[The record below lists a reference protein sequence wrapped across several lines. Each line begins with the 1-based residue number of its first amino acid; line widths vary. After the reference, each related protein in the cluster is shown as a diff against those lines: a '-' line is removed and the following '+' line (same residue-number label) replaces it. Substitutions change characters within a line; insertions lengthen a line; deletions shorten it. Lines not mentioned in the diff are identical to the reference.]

1 MPSSRLTRLA
11 VALGSWVVLAGC
23 DGSPPCPV
31 VTTDTEIDV
40 PATSTTVTPT
50 FEAINAAT
58 TAGPAGT
65 SVSIVGN
72 QGTVAFD
79 GRGPAPAFL
88 YAQIPYEA
96 ADTTLYA
103 GLAIDDG
110 AWLPFW
116 LYCSDGRL
124 TKIFGEMTDRD
135 RDVFP
140 EVDGTCVG
148 TGTLPTMTIEIP
160 AQTIRKVALTCGF
173 TVESPPGSTSI
184 DLHGS
189 QPGSATFLGD
199 PVTVL
204 PFHAVD
210 CRSGCGSPGWY
221 ELHTLILDQVAATVG
236 FEVFYLQ
243 DHPGAA
249 AEDGILLPSGNAL
262 QYQLYPDA
270 VWTLD
275 R

>member
-1 MPSSRLTRLA
+1 MPSFCLKRFAIA
-11 VALGSWVVLAGC
+11 VGGSILVAGC
-23 DGSPPCPV
+23 DGAPPCPV
-31 VTTDTEIDV
+31 VTFDTEINV
-40 PATSTTVTPT
+40 PATSTTVSPT

-58 TAGPAGT
+58 TAAPDGT
-65 SVSIVGN
+65 LVSILSN
-72 QGTVAFD
+72 QGSVAFD
-79 GRGPAPAFL
+79 GRGPVPAFI
-88 YAQIPYEA
+88 YAQIPYQA
-96 ADTTLYA
+96 AETTLYA

-124 TKIFGEMTDRD
+124 NQIFGEMTDRD
-135 RDVFP
+135 RDVF
-140 EVDGTCVG
+140 EDVDGTCVG
-148 TGTLPTMTIEIP
+148 TGTLPTMTIDLP

-173 TVESPPGSTSI
+173 TVDSPPGSTPI
-184 DLHGS
+184 HLLGS
-189 QPGSATFLGD
+189 EAGSASFLGD

-221 ELHTLILDQVAATVG
+221 ELHALILDQVNNTVG
-236 FEVFYLQ
+236 FEVFYL
-243 DHPGAA
+243 DGSGVT

-262 QYQLYPDA
+262 QAQPYPDA
-270 VWTLD
+270 TWTLN